1 MWSMRRVFLVSGSR
15 SKMLIVL
22 NKFEED
28 GKDGVEELRRKVTE
42 IIDIWVKRKNGL
54 RAENRFCNNTS

>member
-1 MWSMRRVFLVSGSR
+1 MRRVFLVSGSR